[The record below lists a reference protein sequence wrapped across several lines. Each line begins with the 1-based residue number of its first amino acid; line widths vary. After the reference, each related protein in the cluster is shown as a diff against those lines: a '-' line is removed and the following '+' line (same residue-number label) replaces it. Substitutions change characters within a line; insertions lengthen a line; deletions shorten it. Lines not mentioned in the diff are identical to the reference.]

1 MIRTTFFSQGR
12 VDAYLICCDGEY
24 GWVDSGTRGNG
35 LKCVDLLNKLQV
47 KKLRWVIGTH
57 AHKDHIGGLAAVI
70 KAFNPD
76 EVIIPHDRV
85 RQQVIK
91 FAAKGSERAAA
102 EAAHYRIVKP
112 GDEFTLGSA
121 IFKVVGPF
129 TIRKIAPGLLSEN
142 YNSLIIKAIDKSGK
156 FALLTGDTSAA
167 ILNAVQDRF
176 KGTDKAINGCEV
188 LKNPHHN
195 GRLPASVLKML
206 DPKVVV
212 VCNSSP
218 PATAY
223 QRLIH
228 SIGAAL
234 YTAAPKSR
242 GGNGNFPISIM

>member
-1 MIRTTFFSQGR
+1 MIRTVFFSQGR
-12 VDAYLICCDGEY
+12 VDAYLIGCDGEY
-24 GWVDSGTRGNG
+24 GWVDSGFRANG
-35 LKCVDLLNKLQV
+35 LKCVQLMKLMGI
-47 KKLRWVIGTH
+47 KKLKWVIGTH
-57 AHKDHIGGLAAVI
+57 AHKDHVGGLAAII

-76 EVIIPHDRV
+76 TVIIPHDRV

-91 FAAKGSERAAA
+91 FAAKGAERDAA
-102 EAAHYRIVKP
+102 EAAFYRIVKP
-112 GDEFTLGSA
+112 GDGFELGSA
-121 IFKVVGPF
+121 IFKVVGPLS
-129 TIRKIAPGLLSEN
+129 IRKIAPGLLSEN
-142 YNSLIIKAIDKSGK
+142 LNSLIIKATDKDGK
-156 FALLTGDTSAA
+156 FMLLTGDTSAA
-167 ILNAVQDRF
+167 ILSAVQERY
-176 KGTDKAINGCEV
+176 KGTDKAIDGCEV

-195 GRLPASVLKML
+195 GRLPESVLKML

-218 PATAY
+218 PALAY